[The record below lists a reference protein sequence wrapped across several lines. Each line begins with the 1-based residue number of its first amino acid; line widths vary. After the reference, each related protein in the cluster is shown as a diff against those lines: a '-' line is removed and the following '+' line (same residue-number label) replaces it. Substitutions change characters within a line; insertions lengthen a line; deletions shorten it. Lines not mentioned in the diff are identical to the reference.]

1 MISKRDGLTVVE
13 VLVAITIIG
22 VVVALLSTITVSS
35 VRHDATS
42 GARTQAVQVLSYLG
56 RLASASDPNLVGGSG
71 SWDYG
76 ELKGAFKE
84 LAVEAN
90 RADPSLYRAS
100 VEEVGEVGIGAGTAI
115 LYRLEV
121 CWRVAQEEQCV
132 DGDTAG
138 PDMPPPGVEG
148 PDPVVN

>member
-1 MISKRDGLTVVE
+1 MIAKREGLTVVE

-22 VVVALLSTITVSS
+22 VVIALLSTITVSS

-56 RLASASDPNLVGGSG
+56 RLAAVSDPTLVGGAR

-100 VEEVGEVGIGAGTAI
+100 VAEIGEVGIGAGTAL
-115 LYRLEV
+115 LYRVQV
-121 CWRVAQEEQCV
+121 CWRVVGEEHCV

-138 PDMPPPGVEG
+138 PDIPPAGVDG